1 MTNTGGVIT
10 LKEELVN
17 KENQLW
23 IRKVQDEVDQWFT
36 LNIPEKND
44 YLTAED
50 SDAIKTTSKNNQKFH
65 KRFILFEY
73 VGL

>member
-10 LKEELVN
+10 LKEELGS
-17 KENQLW
+17 KDQLW

-65 KRFILFEY
+65 KIFE
-73 VGL
+73 